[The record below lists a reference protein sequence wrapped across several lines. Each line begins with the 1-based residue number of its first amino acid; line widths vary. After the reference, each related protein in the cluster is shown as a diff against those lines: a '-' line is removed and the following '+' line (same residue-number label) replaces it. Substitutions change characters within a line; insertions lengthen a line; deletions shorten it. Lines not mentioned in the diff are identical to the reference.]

1 MHCHYFQP
9 DVYFRA
15 KLATVSALNWFASL
29 YIIGCMTILCVI
41 YHAIHL
47 IMIWWYIQ
55 RCHVQRYALLAKKND
70 IYRSLFVLTRSH
82 SVLFCLL
89 YLYSLSQAFQ
99 PSKQSAGRKT
109 PFFYHVTQQIIVTW
123 WFNSWMIIYL
133 YFIDFISIFRR
144 WIKTCT
150 FWYIYFDQIT

>member
-29 YIIGCMTILCVI
+29 YIIGWINFMRYLPCNTFNHDLM
-41 YHAIHL
+41 IHTT
-47 IMIWWYIQ
+47 MSCTTVCFTCQ
-55 RCHVQRYALLAKKND
+55 KND

-109 PFFYHVTQQIIVTW
+109 PFFYHVTQQFIVTW
-123 WFNSWMIIYL
+123 WFNSWMIIIYILSISYL
-133 YFIDFISIFRR
+133 YSDVE
-144 WIKTCT
+144 
-150 FWYIYFDQIT
+150 

>member
-15 KLATVSALNWFASL
+15 KFATVSALNWFASL
-29 YIIGCMTILCVI
+29 YIIGCTTILCVIKKLI

-47 IMIWWYIQ
+47 IMIHVQ
-55 RCHVQRYALLAKKND
+55 RCHVQRYALLAKKNY

-109 PFFYHVTQQIIVTW
+109 PFFYHVTQQFKVTW
-123 WFNSWMIIYL
+123 WFNSWMIIIYILSISYL
-133 YFIDFISIFRR
+133 YSDVE
-144 WIKTCT
+144 
-150 FWYIYFDQIT
+150 

>member
-47 IMIWWYIQ
+47 IMIHTTMSCTTVCFTCQ
-55 RCHVQRYALLAKKND
+55 KKKD

-109 PFFYHVTQQIIVTW
+109 PFFYHVTQQFIVTW
-123 WFNSWMIIYL
+123 WFNSWMIIIYILSISYL
-133 YFIDFISIFRR
+133 YSDVE
-144 WIKTCT
+144 
-150 FWYIYFDQIT
+150 